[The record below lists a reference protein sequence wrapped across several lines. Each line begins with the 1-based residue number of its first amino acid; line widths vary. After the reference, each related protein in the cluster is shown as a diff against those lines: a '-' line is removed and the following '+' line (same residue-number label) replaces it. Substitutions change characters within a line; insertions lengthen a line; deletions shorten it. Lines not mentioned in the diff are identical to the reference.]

1 MEDAPPPLVELAPA
15 DPASAEAER
24 CIRAYFAEL
33 NARSGGGFD
42 PATSIGLAPQ
52 QLRPPAALL
61 LLARVGGEAVG
72 CGAVRHSGDGAAE
85 IRRMWVA
92 ARARGLGIGR
102 RMLGEL
108 EAWARASGARVARL
122 ETNGA
127 LTEAI
132 ALYRSAGYRDVP
144 AFNDEPFAHHWFEKP
159 LTPP

>member
-1 MEDAPPPLVELAPA
+1 MDGKRAALVEIAPA
-15 DPASAEAER
+15 DPASPEAVD

-33 NARSGGGFD
+33 GDRTGGGFD
-42 PATSIGLAPQ
+42 PATSISLAPHE
-52 QLRPPAALL
+52 LRPPAGLL
-61 LLARVGGEAVG
+61 LLARLDGEPIG
-72 CGAVRHSGDGAAE
+72 CGAVRRSGGDTAE

-92 ARARGLGIGR
+92 ARARGLGVGR
-102 RMLGEL
+102 RLLGEL

-144 AFNDEPFAHHWFEKP
+144 AFNDEPFAHHWFEKR
-159 LTPP
+159 LAR